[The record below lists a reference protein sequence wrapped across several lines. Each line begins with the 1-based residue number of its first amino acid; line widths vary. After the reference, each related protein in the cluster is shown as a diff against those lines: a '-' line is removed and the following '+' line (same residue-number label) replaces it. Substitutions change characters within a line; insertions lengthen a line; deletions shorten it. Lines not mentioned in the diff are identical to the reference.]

1 MTETMRLRTL
11 ENPDGTWVYVVDEL
25 TGGQAYQDEFAR
37 QLARFGEYVRE
48 RSQKCVG
55 VLVFHDRVEL
65 PQVDPVP
72 LEFPGMEPVQMEAD
86 VSVCAECRAA
96 ADSNNP
102 DRPHCPVC
110 SRQIEVYRNDLPEDE
125 QTLYSHGDGE
135 GGRCDGSK
143 GTPVYRPVGHC
154 SGKCPC
160 QHRRKGAWRGGP
172 AH

>member
-1 MTETMRLRTL
+1 MTIRMRVL
-11 ENPDGTWVYVVDEL
+11 PVPGGQWVFVVDSVPHSE
-25 TGGQAYQDEFAR
+25 QDMFAE
-37 QLARFGEYVRE
+37 AFANFADGVRE
-48 RSQKCVG
+48 RTEGRCVG
-55 VLVFHDRVEL
+55 SLVFHDRVDL
-65 PQVDPVP
+65 PAVDSEP
-72 LEFPGMEPVQMEAD
+72 LAPLWPFDLQPEQMEAD